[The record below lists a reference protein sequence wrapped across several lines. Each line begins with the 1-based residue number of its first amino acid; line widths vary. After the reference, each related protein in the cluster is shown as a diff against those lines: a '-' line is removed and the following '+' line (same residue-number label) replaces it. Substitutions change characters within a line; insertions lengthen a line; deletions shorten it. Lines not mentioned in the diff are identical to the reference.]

1 MLPGGGPRWGMRR
14 EGEEGH
20 HQPWLHASRS
30 MSLAEV
36 LILDLVMASLLYS
49 SVMLISDKLRQLVAG
64 LPWHV
69 IRGFNLEQVKRLPER

>member
-1 MLPGGGPRWGMRR
+1 
-14 EGEEGH
+14 
-20 HQPWLHASRS
+20 